1 MTLEVDLRTSNWM
14 DSCLKVQRSN
24 QLSYPGGIRTQD
36 LQKRVGTD
44 LVWGKDCFDII
55 ETC

>member
-1 MTLEVDLRTSNWM
+1 M
-14 DSCLKVQRSN
+14 DSCLTQRIRKDRLKVQRSN